1 MAFLEQL
8 RQTVWAISHVV
19 LTEGRAWSL
28 KKGFLSKSWDTSR
41 EGPVDTRRVGVP
53 NRISKGVRLKW

>member
-1 MAFLEQL
+1 M
-8 RQTVWAISHVV
+8 
-19 LTEGRAWSL
+19 TEGRAWSL

-53 NRISKGVRLKW
+53 NRIFKKVRLKW